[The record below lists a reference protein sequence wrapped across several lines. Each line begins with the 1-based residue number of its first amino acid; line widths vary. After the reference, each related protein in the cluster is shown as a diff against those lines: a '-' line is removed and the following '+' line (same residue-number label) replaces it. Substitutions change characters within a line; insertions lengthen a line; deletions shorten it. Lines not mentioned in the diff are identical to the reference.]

1 VHRDDRCGQIARGRR
16 WRNRERHTIAG
27 VIAGF
32 ALLAGKIVQTWS
44 GGG

>member
-1 VHRDDRCGQIARGRR
+1 VDKIARGRR

-27 VIAGF
+27 VIAVF
-32 ALLAGKIVQTWS
+32 TLLAGKIVQTWS